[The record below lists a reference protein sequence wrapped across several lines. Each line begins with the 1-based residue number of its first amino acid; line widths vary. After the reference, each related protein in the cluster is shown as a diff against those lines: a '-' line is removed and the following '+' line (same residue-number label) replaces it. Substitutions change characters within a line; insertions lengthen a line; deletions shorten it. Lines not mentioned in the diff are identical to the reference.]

1 MWYSPIIPRLKCLFR
16 NKEHDKMMRWHKEEH
31 NVDAMLR
38 HPTDGSQ
45 WSKIDRMFPKFAEHA
60 RNVRFWFKHRWHEPF
75 R

>member
-1 MWYSPIIPRLKCLFR
+1 
-16 NKEHDKMMRWHKEEH
+16 MMRWHKEEH

-38 HPTDGSQ
+38 HSTDGSQ

-60 RNVRFWFKHRWHEPF
+60 RNVRFWFKYRWHEPF